1 MIAAGSADLN
11 VEARGETPLLLAA
24 RAGSCAVVAELIDA
38 GADVNHVFANGE
50 TLLAQLIQGCLALAD
65 GPHVYR
71 GIPVA
76 VVEVLTARG
85 AKIKAG
91 CHVDVLVVDGVV
103 REGRKTD
110 LQSVLISKEAPDG
123 VVYPRTKGDRWRPSV
138 DDVLTLSERAADAA
152 AAAKKAAEEAEA
164 AKEAAAAK
172 KAAEEAE
179 DLAERL
185 RARRAEA
192 DRNMAELLAEEDA
205 AKRAAASSRPSCK
218 AASKAV
224 ARTTEAQVHEEEVE
238 EAAEARAD
246 RARARAARARAIEDA
261 LAGLG
266 VVKGGSSAP
275 QHPSM
280 TSEKERRAA
289 LVAYLQESKARAQG
303 LLRRAMDDPVDAR
316 ALPTTYV
323 PPAYCNGLDAYIP
336 ERLLD

>member
-138 DDVLTLSERAADAA
+138 DDVLTLSERAADA
-152 AAAKKAAEEAEA
+152 
-164 AKEAAAAK
+164 AAAAK